1 VGAITPASPLPGS
14 QRAPQVPIPL
24 DELLK
29 LAGEF
34 LDGGRLREAETLLD
48 HIVSSAPDAAAALH
62 LTGILLYRTNRYH
75 AAAEVMERAITL
87 APNATV
93 LYRDLC
99 PIYERIGRYDDAIRV
114 AHRALDVDQH
124 DLQSLHN
131 LAFVHHRRLDLDNSI
146 ASARRAL
153 ALDPSAPGPHFQLA
167 ETLLLRG
174 AFAEG
179 WDEYEWRF
187 RIPGAPPPLPPTS
200 RPQWD
205 GAPMPGKTL
214 LLVAD
219 QGFGDAIQFSR
230 YIPWVCERCPDVVV
244 AADPIMHPLIR
255 QTSPVVKLVERW
267 DQCPP
272 FTAYCPLSGLPRLHG
287 TTLETIPASVPY
299 LSADPVRAAAWRVR
313 LQELIPANAHRIGI
327 AWAGRPTHNND
338 ANRSAGL
345 AAFGPLAGLNNVALV
360 SLQKG
365 PGQDA
370 VAGYF
375 HRAPLLNMGAAIADF
390 VDMMAII
397 EALDLVVTVD
407 TAVAHLAGAMAK
419 PVWIMLPYAPDW
431 RWLLDRSDSPWY
443 PTARLFRQSKAG
455 DWRSVGRDVCEAVRL
470 SYRLDDV
477 YGRG

>member
-1 VGAITPASPLPGS
+1 MTSVSPLSGS
-14 QRAPQVPIPL
+14 RPVPQVPIPL
-24 DELLK
+24 DEILK

-34 LDGGRLREAETLLD
+34 LDGGRLGEAEILLD
-48 HIVSSAPDAAAALH
+48 HIVSAVPDAASALH
-62 LTGILLYRTNRYH
+62 LKGILLYRTNRH
-75 AAAEVMERAITL
+75 QAAAEVMERAIEL
-87 APNATV
+87 APDATV
-93 LYRDLC
+93 FHRNLC

-114 AHRALDVDQH
+114 GHHALDVDRH
-124 DLQSLHN
+124 DLQTLHN
-131 LAFVHHRRLDLDNSI
+131 LALVHYRRLELDDSI
-146 ASARRAL
+146 AFARRAL

-174 AFAEG
+174 EFTEG
-179 WDEYEWRF
+179 WDEYEWRY
-187 RIPGAPPPLPPTS
+187 RIVGAAPPLPPTN

-205 GAPMPGKTL
+205 GAPLPGKTL

-244 AADPIMHPLIR
+244 AADPILHPLI
-255 QTSPVVKLVERW
+255 QQISPVVKFVERW

-272 FTAYCPLSGLPRLHG
+272 FSAYCPLSGLPRLHG

-299 LSADPVRAAAWRVR
+299 LHADPVRTAAWRAR
-313 LQELIPANAHRIGI
+313 LQDLIPANARRIGI

-345 AAFGPLAGLNNVALV
+345 TAFGPLAGLDNVALV

-375 HRAPLLNMGAAIADF
+375 HRAPLLNLGAAVADF
-390 VDMMAII
+390 VDMMAVI
-397 EALDLVVTVD
+397 ETLDLVVTVD
-407 TAVAHLAGAMAK
+407 TAVAHLAGAMEK

-431 RWLLDRSDSPWY
+431 RWLLDRTDSPWY
-443 PTARLFRQSKAG
+443 PTTRLFRQSKAG
-455 DWRSVGRDVCEAVRL
+455 DWGCVGRAVCEAVRL
-470 SYRLDDV
+470 S
-477 YGRG
+477 